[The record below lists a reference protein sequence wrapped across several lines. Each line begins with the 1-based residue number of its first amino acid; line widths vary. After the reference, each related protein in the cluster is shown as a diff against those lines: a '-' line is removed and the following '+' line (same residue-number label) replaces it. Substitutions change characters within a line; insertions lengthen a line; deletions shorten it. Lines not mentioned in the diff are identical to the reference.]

1 MSVGCFGFGNQ
12 QASQL
17 SRIADKH
24 KIELDNLQREKKEE
38 AAASAKEIS
47 GLRNRITALEAQ
59 LGNGKAGNTL
69 SSAKE
74 VRRGAENSADFANQV
89 RGGVADR
96 HPLGQNPRDVLV
108 SAVKKY
114 LEKQGDNF
122 LKGVFD
128 KFAERSTGTG
138 DDYFLE
144 PPDNGSI
151 SGSTLK
157 FKALVKTD
165 GLQAALLELGVHL
178 KREKVEELMTLMD
191 LDENGGLDF
200 EEFKR
205 AVQQQPP
212 TELEQWAG
220 MLPLAGMLARSL
232 PVSGG
237 PGDQPLRDFSR
248 LGDDD
253 LDTAVQVF
261 SEGLKLLLSSAR
273 ASSRQMFDSTDKK
286 ALEAAKDLADG
297 VSAASKFKT
306 FKMITGTVEDYHN
319 GLTSRIG
326 APHPNFSKGMRH
338 EHCVMYGFAV
348 AFTTS
353 NYGLT
358 TTPRDEYG
366 ISTSKQQC
374 PEKDMLDKKGR
385 RVRVI
390 RPIEELRRLK
400 LCRKA
405 GLTDDEILAVVRAQ
419 CDPVP
424 IIQTHLI

>member
-1 MSVGCFGFGNQ
+1 
-12 QASQL
+12 L
-17 SRIADKH
+17 
-24 KIELDNLQREKKEE
+24 
-38 AAASAKEIS
+38 
-47 GLRNRITALEAQ
+47 
-59 LGNGKAGNTL
+59 
-69 SSAKE
+69 
-74 VRRGAENSADFANQV
+74 
-89 RGGVADR
+89 
-96 HPLGQNPRDVLV
+96 
-108 SAVKKY
+108 AVKKY
-114 LEKQGDNF
+114 LERQGDNF

-128 KFAERSTGTG
+128 KFAERSTRTG
-138 DDYFLE
+138 DDEFLE

-191 LDENGGLDF
+191 LNENGGLDF
-200 EEFKR
+200 EEFQR
-205 AVQQQPP
+205 AVQQQP

-306 FKMITGTVEDYHN
+306 FKMRTGTVKDYHN
-319 GLTSRIG
+319 GLTIRIG
-326 APHPNFSKGMRH
+326 MFRRMHS
-338 EHCVMYGFAV
+338 ESI
-348 AFTTS
+348 FTVQS
-353 NYGLT
+353 NYKFTHQFTRSLFQERRIPTSPRASVTSTVSCTGSMSSSRPAT
-358 TTPRDEYG
+358 TG
-366 ISTSKQQC
+366 
-374 PEKDMLDKKGR
+374 
-385 RVRVI
+385 
-390 RPIEELRRLK
+390 
-400 LCRKA
+400 
-405 GLTDDEILAVVRAQ
+405 
-419 CDPVP
+419 
-424 IIQTHLI
+424 